1 VTQSTNSREE
11 GWLKKCTLIICVRC
25 LQCFGTVGWASGRTS
40 SLEKPVSLPVIP
52 IAERAVTLELRTE
65 RGSCNSC
72 VFVLLVY
79 EVCVVGL

>member
-1 VTQSTNSREE
+1 M
-11 GWLKKCTLIICVRC
+11 
-25 LQCFGTVGWASGRTS
+25 
-40 SLEKPVSLPVIP
+40 SLPVIP
-52 IAERAVTLELRTE
+52 IAEPAVTLELRTE